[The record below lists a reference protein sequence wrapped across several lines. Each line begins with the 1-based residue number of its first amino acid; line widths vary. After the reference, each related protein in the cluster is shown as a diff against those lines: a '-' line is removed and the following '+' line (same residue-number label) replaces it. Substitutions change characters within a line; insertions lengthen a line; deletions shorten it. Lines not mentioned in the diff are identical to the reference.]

1 MGYSLEQETI
11 GLISRTARS
20 AKPSPSTW
28 LSSLYSSRIQSI
40 QMMKSRP
47 MAKVTTVRL
56 NEELAEQLDAL
67 ATSLDRSRSWV
78 IEQAIARYLQEQ
90 AWQVGAIQEA
100 LDDLNSGQAELVP
113 HEQVMQG
120 LSAQLKAKL
129 G

>member
-1 MGYSLEQETI
+1 
-11 GLISRTARS
+11 
-20 AKPSPSTW
+20 
-28 LSSLYSSRIQSI
+28 
-40 QMMKSRP
+40 

-67 ATSLDRSRSWV
+67 AASLDRPRSWV

-90 AWQVGAIQEA
+90 AWQIQAIEEA

-120 LSAQLKAKL
+120 LEAQLKAKL